1 MLNIELFEKVISC
14 HKVDSSICCMGA
26 MYRQENLTDDMC
38 MGMIGKRNYMEIR
51 EVIWLKY
58 DIPDIYK

>member
-1 MLNIELFEKVISC
+1 MLNIELFEKKVISF

-51 EVIWLKY
+51 EVI
-58 DIPDIYK
+58 